1 MDGIRVA
8 SVTHGYQ
15 DERGVRL
22 TVLKNISLTWAKGE
36 CLALLGESGSGKS
49 TLARLCTGLEK
60 PSSGQIFLDGEG
72 TTGWTA
78 GRWRKHRLTVQAV
91 FQDAAGTLNPKR
103 SVYQNR
109 EEALVNLTELG
120 VSARRSALEA
130 LMVQT
135 GLKRELLKTPVR
147 QLSGGEQRRVAL
159 ARALS
164 VQPAYLV
171 LDEVT
176 SGLDVISADAV
187 LTTLE
192 AYREKF
198 GCSYLL
204 ITHDWR
210 QASRLADRMVLLENG
225 VLKRQAIAQK

>member
-1 MDGIRVA
+1 M
-8 SVTHGYQ
+8 
-15 DERGVRL
+15 
-22 TVLKNISLTWAKGE
+22 
-36 CLALLGESGSGKS
+36 
-49 TLARLCTGLEK
+49 
-60 PSSGQIFLDGEG
+60 
-72 TTGWTA
+72 
-78 GRWRKHRLTVQAV
+78 
-91 FQDAAGTLNPKR
+91 
-103 SVYQNR
+103 
-109 EEALVNLTELG
+109 
-120 VSARRSALEA
+120 
-130 LMVQT
+130 
-135 GLKRELLKTPVR
+135 
-147 QLSGGEQRRVAL
+147 
-159 ARALS
+159 
-164 VQPAYLV
+164 QPAYLV